1 MTPSQHNRDP
11 HEPVAII
18 GMGCRWPG
26 GVHDTSQFWEFL
38 RDKTNGWK
46 EFDGP
51 RFSTQG
57 FHHPSPDR
65 PGSISMKGAFLAKED
80 ARLFDHAFFGMTGLE
95 VETMDPSQRKLLEV
109 SYEAIENAGET
120 WDSVSGSRTGV
131 FVGNFCLDHWMIQ
144 SRDWDNP
151 RPYAFTGAGT
161 SILANRISYIFNLQG
176 PSLTVDTACS
186 SSMYALHLAVNSIRA
201 GDCDAAIVASANW
214 IADPGVQIALDKLG
228 ALSASSRCH
237 TFDARAEGYARGEG
251 YGAIYLKR
259 PSLAVADSSPIRA
272 IIRGTAINSNGR
284 TGGIT
289 RPSARG
295 QEMVIRE
302 AYRSAGD
309 LPFRDTSYFECHGTG
324 TYVGDPIEVA
334 ALGRVFAP
342 ERSADDPLL
351 VGSVKSN
358 VGHGEGASALASI
371 MKVVLSLENGA
382 IAPLF
387 DLQTRNPNIDFQGA
401 NVLPVTEVT
410 PWPKDRPQRAS
421 INSFGYGGANAHCII
436 EHVSIVLPD
445 YVAPGVYQRKA
456 NGHTNGHTNGY
467 TNGTHQ
473 GEPREPLL
481 GIQRPTLAA
490 SPNAATRQLVL
501 LPLSAHTERSFESN
515 LAALSRVIDKVPL
528 ANVAYTLG
536 SRRSRFAQRSF
547 RVVDRDSIAQGLA
560 TPQKIVRAPLQTA
573 NLGFI
578 FTGQGAQW
586 HGMGRELFEF
596 RVFRTAIEDLDRV
609 LGSLA
614 NPPSW
619 SLLSILSGDCEDV
632 ALVQTAEISQAV
644 CTAAQIGLVDLL
656 ASWSIRPSG
665 VAGHSSGEIAA
676 AYAAGRIT
684 AAEAIVA
691 AYLRGQAVAKNSQK
705 GAMLAVG
712 LGVEQVSPYL
722 DSREDEV
729 KVAAINSPGS
739 VTLSGEPA
747 AIKDISAAMTADGVF
762 NRQLQTGGNAYHSHH
777 MLPIGREYSEM
788 LAKGLESVQDVGPDS
803 ARRRRYEPTLWISSV
818 TPAKSTTE
826 FGDAASYWRAN
837 LESPVLFSEAV
848 TRLVSREDVPI
859 NVLVEIGPH
868 PALKTPLEQILK
880 DAGKTVSYASTLKRQ
895 EDGRRSVLQCVG
907 TLFCLNAS
915 VDLAAVNAVDIADG
929 TRLEHGH
936 VSSDL
941 PPYQYTYG
949 GLNYHESRASKEY
962 RHRSI
967 LRHDLLGSKVVGNA
981 KLRPQWRNIL
991 RMKDVPWLGDHR
1003 LVPDAVLPAAAYV
1016 AMAVEAALRAHAES
1030 GRTSG
1035 VEGLSLRNMD
1045 IKKSLVIPEDDYGVE
1060 ILTSMELVDESPSQP
1075 PAWATFSISSVKRD
1089 TDEWTEHSTGRIKI
1103 HHAKADKHIVDK
1115 HQVHHA
1121 SRAVDAQVWYN
1132 KFLDIGL
1139 GYGPVFQPLSDIRV
1153 DPVSGAT
1160 VATID
1165 LQPSSSSSSL
1175 AGGESRYPVHP
1186 ASLDGAIQLGLIAC
1200 HKGRPDEASTAFL
1213 PVQIPRL
1220 YISNAIAQDVCTVT
1234 ARGTRRGIR
1243 SAHLDLQMLGP
1254 DGEVL
1259 VSVEKLRC
1267 VSYSSE
1273 ARPAGADDDDT
1284 AFSSPFTRLVWRP
1297 DIRMLTNRQARQ
1309 LYPPPEQNVQRAPL
1323 WGITNRVAHL
1333 VILSIYESFGKLV
1346 GDVPKPSGDVGHFFD
1361 WVKRKAQ
1368 NDDSDAM
1375 REARGLAAAV
1385 VDGGLPDKI
1394 DELVGQAGDVVEV
1407 QIAKLLHDHAA
1418 DILFERRTGM
1428 DVIIGAGLL
1437 TPLYQSGLLMT
1448 GIYPQLSH
1456 VLEGLAHASPNA
1468 RVLEIGGGT
1477 GGATRIAMKAFAGPN
1492 GVKAYRDYTF
1502 TDISA
1507 GFLSSARE
1515 SLAGFHDMHFSV
1527 LDVEADPLGQGY
1539 QAQAYDLVIACQVL
1553 HATSNMHRTL
1563 SHCRRLLRPGGK
1575 LVLVETNRNFT
1586 VPGIVVG
1593 TFTGYWAGIPDGRV
1607 DAPFQS
1613 LAAWE
1618 SSLRDAGFSGL
1629 DLVLDDFPEPHNTTS
1644 VMVSTVLAEPRAP
1657 PPPPPSAAVH
1667 LLHGSSGES
1676 LTRHIADELERWA
1689 FEVTTGPLD
1698 AAPDSVTPGSRVVAL
1713 CDDEHLLV
1721 DGAGDQGLRVFQH
1734 LSRTASSMLVVTSCG
1749 AARGRNA
1756 DGALLPGLLR
1766 VLQNENPA
1774 SRYASVDVD
1783 ADDFNMDATE
1793 TADLARQIA
1802 QLLDDGL
1809 GHAGRPAAKDDGET
1823 ETGPDLDREFAWQDG
1838 CLWVSRHIP
1847 DGGFHS
1853 QHGLDGRKMKPELLP
1868 LATHDGGVRAAFET
1882 PGVPGSLYFRP
1893 YNELHRPIPPG
1904 YIDVTVEAVGVS
1916 DRDIDTWTGR
1926 RDGDHFSSEYAGVVT
1941 SVSGHGPTSDPDSEG
1956 AGSTHGFRVGDRVY
1970 GLGKGQLGNR
1980 TRVPAAFACR
1990 LAQGH
1995 DAMGAAS
2002 MPLAYATAVY
2012 ALEHVAH
2019 LRKGTS
2025 VLVQAGAGDAATASI
2040 ILARAKGADVFVA
2053 AETPEQVS
2061 FLVDNLVVPASHVI
2075 EGHGLDRLRQV
2086 AQKTRRGGFDAVIC
2100 TSSYGSDVPSALLEV
2115 LAPLGRL
2122 IDVGGRGADSQT
2134 LELLPPMATYS
2145 VIDALAIFDADPA
2158 LGAELM
2164 ESVGDYHRKG
2174 LIGPLPGIT
2183 TVDVGRLPSALRD
2196 AADKAPGKLVVC
2208 FQDPGSLVRMV
2219 TPAPAARLD
2228 PEACYVVTGALGG
2241 VGQSLVGW
2249 MADRGARHLALLSR
2263 RAASSVP
2270 GAAELISSLTG
2281 RGVQVECFACDV
2293 SNKGDVADVMQRV
2306 SSRRPVRGVVHAA
2319 VSYLDLSFD
2328 KVEAARWREG
2338 LAAKVQGTR
2347 NLHEATLAMP
2357 LDFFVMTTSAL
2368 SLYGFATQ
2376 GAYTAANS
2384 FQDAFARYRRRLGLP
2399 ASTVSF
2405 GLIREATAVG
2415 TDATTIDLFE
2425 RNRAATLSESQFLTL
2440 LGPAFLDNQTSHAA
2454 DPAQWPGRQQDP
2466 LSCANLHTY
2475 LDPRAMARRR
2485 SKASSSAVA
2494 PRWHGD
2500 ARASLM
2506 MRAARD
2512 CQQLSD
2518 QLEGSPGEA
2527 SLSTTALLR
2536 AELAAAVAEGA
2547 AGRPSAVALAQG
2559 AIVKAV
2565 AEMLFVDAESID
2577 PAKSVADLGVD
2588 SLIAAELRNWFL
2600 QALGAN
2606 ISMLDLLDPAVGIS
2620 KRATDIVDGALSQS
2634 LKA

>member
-1 MTPSQHNRDP
+1 
-11 HEPVAII
+11 
-18 GMGCRWPG
+18 
-26 GVHDTSQFWEFL
+26 
-38 RDKTNGWK
+38 
-46 EFDGP
+46 
-51 RFSTQG
+51 
-57 FHHPSPDR
+57 
-65 PGSISMKGAFLAKED
+65 MKGAFLAKED

-259 PSLAVADSSPIRA
+259 PSLAVADNSPIRA
-272 IIRGTAINSNGR
+272 MIRGTAINSNGR

-302 AYRSAGD
+302 AYRSAGH

-387 DLQTRNPNIDFQGA
+387 DLQTRNPNIDFEGA

-436 EHVSIVLPD
+436 DHVNIVLPD
-445 YVAPGVYQRKA
+445 YVAPGVYQRK
-456 NGHTNGHTNGY
+456 TNGY
-467 TNGTHQ
+467 INGHPDGAQQ
-473 GEPREPLL
+473 GEPREPLSVVHKPL
-481 GIQRPTLAA
+481 SAA
-490 SPNAATRQLVL
+490 SLNAATRQLVL

-528 ANVAYTLG
+528 ANIAYTLS

-547 RVVDRDSIAQGLA
+547 CIVDRNKVAQGLA
-560 TPQKIVRAPLQTA
+560 TPHKITRAPLQTA

-586 HGMGRELFEF
+586 HGMGRELFEY
-596 RVFRTAIEDLDRV
+596 RVFRTAIESLDHV

-619 SLLSILSGDCEDV
+619 SLLGILSGDCQDA
-632 ALVQTAEISQAV
+632 ALIQTAEISQTV
-644 CTAAQIGLVDLL
+644 CTAVQIGLVDLL

-665 VAGHSSGEIAA
+665 VTGHSSGEIAA

-691 AYLRGQAVAKNSQK
+691 AYLRGQAVARNSQK

-712 LGVEQVSPYL
+712 LGLEQVARYL
-722 DSREDEV
+722 DGREDEV

-747 AIKDISAAMTADGVF
+747 VIKDISAAMTADGVF

-788 LAKGLESVQDVGPDS
+788 LAKGLESARDLGPES
-803 ARRRRYEPTLWISSV
+803 ARRRYDPTLWISSV
-818 TPAKSTTE
+818 TPAKSTAE

-868 PALKTPLEQILK
+868 PALKSPLEQNVK
-880 DAGKTVSYASTLKRQ
+880 GAGKTVAYTSTLKRQ
-895 EDGRRSVLQCVG
+895 EDGRRSLLQCAG
-907 TLFCLNAS
+907 TLFGLNAS
-915 VDLAAVNAVDIADG
+915 VDLAAVNAVDSTDG
-929 TRLEHGH
+929 TGLEHGH

-962 RHRSI
+962 RSRSI
-967 LRHDLLGSKVVGNA
+967 LRHDLLGSKVAGNA
-981 KLRPQWRNIL
+981 KLRPQWRNIIRL
-991 RMKDVPWLGDHR
+991 KDVPWLGDHR

-1030 GRTSG
+1030 QTSDVKG
-1035 VEGLSLRNMD
+1035 FSLRNMD

-1060 ILTSMELVDESPSQP
+1060 VLTSMELVDQATSQS

-1103 HHAKADKHIVDK
+1103 HVGADEHALDK

-1121 SRAVDAQVWYN
+1121 SRAVDAQLWYK

-1153 DPVSGAT
+1153 DPVTGAT
-1160 VATID
+1160 VATVD
-1165 LQPSSSSSSL
+1165 LKPSTL

-1200 HKGRPDEASTAFL
+1200 HKGRADEASTAFL

-1220 YISNAIAQDVCTVT
+1220 YISNKIAQDVCTVT

-1259 VSVEKLRC
+1259 LSTENLRC

-1273 ARPAGADDDDT
+1273 ARTADDDMT
-1284 AFSSPFTRLVWRP
+1284 FSSPFTRLVWKP

-1309 LYPPPEQNVQRAPL
+1309 LYPPPKQNVERAPL
-1323 WGITNRVAHL
+1323 WGITNKVVHL
-1333 VILSIYESFGKLV
+1333 IIFSIYESFGRLAD
-1346 GDVPKPSGDVGHFFD
+1346 GPKPSGEVGHFFD
-1361 WVKRKAQ
+1361 WIKRKAQ
-1368 NDDSDAM
+1368 NDGSDAM
-1375 REARGLAAAV
+1375 REARKLAA
-1385 VDGGLPDKI
+1385 DGNLLDKI
-1394 DELVGQAGDVVEV
+1394 EELVGQAGDVVEV
-1407 QIAKLLHDHAA
+1407 KTAKLLHDHAG

-1437 TPLYQSGLLMT
+1437 TPLYQNGLLMT

-1456 VLEGLAHASPNA
+1456 VLEGLAHANPNS

-1477 GGATRIAMKAFAGPN
+1477 GGATRIAMKAFTGPN

-1507 GFLSSARE
+1507 GFLSAARE
-1515 SLAGFHDMHFSV
+1515 SMAEFHDMRFSV
-1527 LDVEADPLGQGY
+1527 LDVETDPLEQGY
-1539 QAQAYDLVIACQVL
+1539 DEQAYDLIIACQVL
-1553 HATSNMHRTL
+1553 HATSSMHRTL
-1563 SHCRRLLRPGGK
+1563 SHCRSLLKPGGK
-1575 LVLVETNRNFT
+1575 LVLVETNQNFI

-1613 LAAWE
+1613 LPAWE

-1644 VMVSTVLAEPRAP
+1644 VMVSTVLAEPPTRAP
-1657 PPPPPSAAVH
+1657 PPSAAAVH
-1667 LLHGSSGES
+1667 LLHSGNGNGGGPAPS
-1676 LTRHIADELERWA
+1676 LVRHIAQELERRA
-1689 FEVTTGPLD
+1689 FEVRTGPLD
-1698 AAPDSVTPGSRVVAL
+1698 AAPSSITPGSRVVAL
-1713 CDDEHLLV
+1713 CDDKHLLV
-1721 DGAGDQGLRVFQH
+1721 DASEQDLRVFQH
-1734 LSRTASSMLVVTSCG
+1734 LSLNASSMLVLTSCG

-1756 DGALLPGLLR
+1756 DGALLSGLLR

-1774 SRYASVDVD
+1774 SRYLSVDVD
-1783 ADDFNMDATE
+1783 ADNFDMEAAE
-1793 TADLARQIA
+1793 AEELARQIA
-1802 QLLDDGL
+1802 HLEVGLDHEPPTAGDG
-1809 GHAGRPAAKDDGET
+1809 
-1823 ETGPDLDREFAWQDG
+1823 ETGPDREFTWQDG
-1838 CLWVSRHIP
+1838 CLWVSRHVP

-1853 QHGLDGRKMKPELLP
+1853 RYGLDGRKLKPELLP
-1868 LATHDGGVRAAFET
+1868 LATYDGGVRIAFET
-1882 PGVPGSLYFRP
+1882 PGVPNSLYFTPYKELRRP
-1893 YNELHRPIPPG
+1893 LPPG
-1904 YIDVTVEAVGVS
+1904 YIDVAVEAVGVNG
-1916 DRDIDTWTGR
+1916 RDVGVWTGR
-1926 RDGDHFSSEYAGVVT
+1926 LDGDHFSSEYAGVVA
-1941 SVSGHGPTSDPDSEG
+1941 SVG
-1956 AGSTHGFRVGDRVY
+1956 AGSSSHGFRVGDRVY
-1970 GLGKGQLGNR
+1970 GLGKGQFGNY
-1980 TRVPAAFACR
+1980 TRVPAAFACK
-1990 LAQGH
+1990 LAPGV
-1995 DAMGAAS
+1995 DATEAAS

-2012 ALEHVAH
+2012 ALDHVAH
-2019 LRKGTS
+2019 LRKGQS
-2025 VLVQAGAGDAATASI
+2025 VLVQAGAGDVATASI
-2040 ILARAKGADVFVA
+2040 ILARAKGADVCVT

-2061 FLVDNLVVPASHVI
+2061 HLVDNLVVPASHVI
-2075 EGHGLDRLRQV
+2075 EGHSFDRLRKA
-2086 AQKTRRGGFDAVIC
+2086 AQNTRRGGFDAVIC
-2100 TSSYGSDVPSALLEV
+2100 ASGSGGGGGGGLPPALLEV
-2115 LAPLGRL
+2115 LTPLGRL

-2134 LELLPPMATYS
+2134 GPPVSLELLPPMATYS
-2145 VIDALAIFDADPA
+2145 SIDAFAILDADPA

-2174 LIGPLPGIT
+2174 LIRPLPGLT
-2183 TVDVGRLPSALRD
+2183 TVDVGRLSSALRD
-2196 AADKAPGKLVVC
+2196 VTSNNNNTPEKLVAS
-2208 FQDPGSLVRMV
+2208 FQNPESLVRMV
-2219 TPAPAARLD
+2219 TPAPAARFD

-2241 VGQSLVGW
+2241 VGQSLVRW
-2249 MADRGARHLALLSR
+2249 MADQGARYLALLSR
-2263 RAASSVP
+2263 RAASDVP
-2270 GAAELISSLTG
+2270 GAKELVSSLAD
-2281 RGVQVECFACDV
+2281 RHVQVECFACDV
-2293 SNKGDVADVMQRV
+2293 SRKEELADAMQRI

-2328 KVEAARWREG
+2328 KIQAPRWNEG
-2338 LAAKVQGTR
+2338 LSAKVQGTK
-2347 NLHEATLAMP
+2347 NLHEATLCMP

-2368 SLYGFATQ
+2368 SLYAFATQ

-2405 GLIREATAVG
+2405 SLIREATAVG
-2415 TDATTIDLFE
+2415 TDTATIDLFE
-2425 RNRAATLSESQFLTL
+2425 RNRATTLGESQFLKL
-2440 LGPAFLDNQTSHAA
+2440 LEPAFLDNRTSHDAA
-2454 DPAQWPGRQQDP
+2454 DPTQWPGRQRDP
-2466 LSCANLHTY
+2466 LSSANLHTY
-2475 LDPRAMARRR
+2475 LNPRAMAKRRR
-2485 SKASSSAVA
+2485 EEPSSTGAA
-2494 PRWHGD
+2494 PRWYSD

-2506 MRAARD
+2506 MRASRD
-2512 CQQLSD
+2512 VQQLSGHLD
-2518 QLEGSPGEA
+2518 GSPGDA

-2536 AELAAAVAEGA
+2536 AEFAAAVAEGA
-2547 AGRPSAVALAQG
+2547 AARSSAVALVQG

-2565 AEMLFVDAESID
+2565 AEMLFVDVESID
-2577 PAKSVADLGVD
+2577 PAKSIADLGVD

-2620 KRATDIVDGALSQS
+2620 KRAADITDGALAQS
-2634 LKA
+2634 SKA